1 MKKAVAAARYNA
13 GFAVLALAQVGV
25 SMGLSTVLGAL
36 TGRVSTAGLAPG
48 VLALAAGSAGLY
60 ALAAAG
66 D

>member
-25 SMGLSTVLGAL
+25 SMGLSTVLGDL

-48 VLALAAGSAGLY
+48 GCWPWPRAAPGCTP
-60 ALAAAG
+60 
-66 D
+66 